1 MNHTKGK
8 MRRRT
13 ALIALAFLLPFLILY
28 TIFTIWPVIQGFYVS
43 LHKWGLMGKQ
53 DFLGFANYAKLLTD
67 NNFWGALRNTL
78 VFTVITTP
86 LLVVTALV
94 LVVTAL
100 VLALFANRP
109 NRIKRGL
116 RILYYLP
123 SVLSVSVASFIAKFV
138 FSPYTGLLNGILHAI
153 GVLPAGQEIQWLNDP
168 VLAMVTVS
176 VMTVWWTVGFS
187 MLLYL
192 SGLQDI
198 SPDLYEAAAI
208 DGASKRQQLFSIT
221 LPLLKPTTWL
231 VILLQMI
238 ACIKVYGQISL
249 ITGGGPASSTRP
261 LVQYVYET
269 AFKRSDMG
277 YAAAI
282 SYVLFAILLVL
293 SLVQQ
298 ALQRRGNQQ

>member
-86 LLVVTALV
+86 L

-208 DGASKRQQLFSIT
+208 AGASKRQQLFSIT

>member
-13 ALIALAFLLPFLILY
+13 ALIALAFLHPFLILY

-53 DFLGFANYAKLLTD
+53 DFIGFANYAKLLTD

-86 LLVVTALV
+86 L

-168 VLAMVTVS
+168 VLAMITVS

>member
-94 LVVTAL
+94 L
-100 VLALFANRP
+100 ALFANRP

-123 SVLSVSVASFIAKFV
+123 SVLSVSVASFIAKFA

-168 VLAMVTVS
+168 VLAMITVS

-282 SYVLFAILLVL
+282 SYVLLAILLVL

-298 ALQRRGNQQ
+298 AQQRRGQQQ

>member
-94 LVVTAL
+94 L
-100 VLALFANRP
+100 ALFANRP

-153 GVLPAGQEIQWLNDP
+153 GVLPAGQEIQWLSDP
-168 VLAMVTVS
+168 VLAMITVS

>member
-28 TIFTIWPVIQGFYVS
+28 TIFMIWPVIQGFYVS

-86 LLVVTALV
+86 L

-208 DGASKRQQLFSIT
+208 DGASKRQQLLSIT

>member
-86 LLVVTALV
+86 L

>member
-94 LVVTAL
+94 L
-100 VLALFANRP
+100 ALFANRP

-153 GVLPAGQEIQWLNDP
+153 GVLPAGQEIQWLNNP
-168 VLAMVTVS
+168 VLAMITVS

>member
-28 TIFTIWPVIQGFYVS
+28 TIFTIWPVIQGFYIS

-86 LLVVTALV
+86 L

-168 VLAMVTVS
+168 VLAMITVS

-198 SPDLYEAAAI
+198 SPDLYEAAVI

>member
-78 VFTVITTP
+78 VFTVIATP
-86 LLVVTALV
+86 L

-153 GVLPAGQEIQWLNDP
+153 GVLPAGQEIQWLNNP
-168 VLAMVTVS
+168 VLAMITVS

>member
-78 VFTVITTP
+78 VFTVIATP
-86 LLVVTALV
+86 L

-168 VLAMVTVS
+168 VLAMITVS

>member
-94 LVVTAL
+94 L
-100 VLALFANRP
+100 ALFANRP

-123 SVLSVSVASFIAKFV
+123 SVLSVSVASFIAKFA

-168 VLAMVTVS
+168 VLAMITVS

>member
-78 VFTVITTP
+78 VFTVIATP
-86 LLVVTALV
+86 L

>member
-28 TIFTIWPVIQGFYVS
+28 TIFTIWPVIQSFYVS

-53 DFLGFANYAKLLTD
+53 DFIGFANYAKLLTD

-86 LLVVTALV
+86 L

-168 VLAMVTVS
+168 VLAMITVS

>member
-1 MNHTKGK
+1 M
-8 MRRRT
+8 
-13 ALIALAFLLPFLILY
+13 
-28 TIFTIWPVIQGFYVS
+28 
-43 LHKWGLMGKQ
+43 
-53 DFLGFANYAKLLTD
+53 
-67 NNFWGALRNTL
+67 
-78 VFTVITTP
+78 
-86 LLVVTALV
+86 
-94 LVVTAL
+94 
-100 VLALFANRP
+100 LALFANRP

-168 VLAMVTVS
+168 VLAMITVS

>member
-94 LVVTAL
+94 L
-100 VLALFANRP
+100 ALFANRP

-123 SVLSVSVASFIAKFV
+123 SVLSVSVASFIAKFA

-168 VLAMVTVS
+168 VLAMITVS

-187 MLLYL
+187 MLRYL

>member
-53 DFLGFANYAKLLTD
+53 DFIGFANYAKLLTD

-86 LLVVTALV
+86 L

-168 VLAMVTVS
+168 VLAMITVS

>member
-94 LVVTAL
+94 L
-100 VLALFANRP
+100 ALFANRP

-123 SVLSVSVASFIAKFV
+123 SVLSVSVASFIAKFA

-168 VLAMVTVS
+168 VLAMITVS

-282 SYVLFAILLVL
+282 SYVLFAILLLL

>member
-94 LVVTAL
+94 L
-100 VLALFANRP
+100 ALFANRP

-153 GVLPAGQEIQWLNDP
+153 GGLPAGTDIPWLTYP
-168 VLAMVTVS
+168 VLARSTVS
-176 VMTVWWTVGFS
+176 GMTVWWTVGFS

>member
-94 LVVTAL
+94 L
-100 VLALFANRP
+100 ALFANRP

-138 FSPYTGLLNGILHAI
+138 FSPYTSLLNGILHAI

-168 VLAMVTVS
+168 VLAMITVS

>member
-78 VFTVITTP
+78 VFTVIATP
-86 LLVVTALV
+86 L

-153 GVLPAGQEIQWLNDP
+153 GVLPAGQEIQWLNNP
-168 VLAMVTVS
+168 VLAMITVS

-187 MLLYL
+187 KVTPIIVF
-192 SGLQDI
+192 LQGRKNKV
-198 SPDLYEAAAI
+198 L
-208 DGASKRQQLFSIT
+208 IT
-221 LPLLKPTTWL
+221 LID
-231 VILLQMI
+231 IL
-238 ACIKVYGQISL
+238 G
-249 ITGGGPASSTRP
+249 
-261 LVQYVYET
+261 T
-269 AFKRSDMG
+269 ATCFP
-277 YAAAI
+277 
-282 SYVLFAILLVL
+282 V
-293 SLVQQ
+293 
-298 ALQRRGNQQ
+298 N

>member
-1 MNHTKGK
+1 
-8 MRRRT
+8 
-13 ALIALAFLLPFLILY
+13 
-28 TIFTIWPVIQGFYVS
+28 
-43 LHKWGLMGKQ
+43 
-53 DFLGFANYAKLLTD
+53 
-67 NNFWGALRNTL
+67 
-78 VFTVITTP
+78 
-86 LLVVTALV
+86 
-94 LVVTAL
+94 
-100 VLALFANRP
+100 
-109 NRIKRGL
+109 
-116 RILYYLP
+116 
-123 SVLSVSVASFIAKFV
+123 
-138 FSPYTGLLNGILHAI
+138 
-153 GVLPAGQEIQWLNDP
+153 
-168 VLAMVTVS
+168 
-176 VMTVWWTVGFS
+176 

-277 YAAAI
+277 YAGPPSPMCCSPSCWSCRWSSRRCREGGTSNEKENRRLLGAERRLHPDRVCL
-282 SYVLFAILLVL
+282 YRPDPVGTGRVLPASGQTDLLGHR
-293 SLVQQ
+293 LVS
-298 ALQRRGNQQ
+298 RRPIRWKTTRTSSSIPACPPGCSTASSSP

>member
-53 DFLGFANYAKLLTD
+53 DFLGFTNYAKLLTD

-78 VFTVITTP
+78 VFTVIATP
-86 LLVVTALV
+86 L

-153 GVLPAGQEIQWLNDP
+153 GVLPAGQEIQWLNNP
-168 VLAMVTVS
+168 VLAMITVS

>member
-94 LVVTAL
+94 L
-100 VLALFANRP
+100 ALFANRP

-168 VLAMVTVS
+168 VLAMITVS

-269 AFKRSDMG
+269 AFKRSDLG

>member
-86 LLVVTALV
+86 L

-238 ACIKVYGQISL
+238 ACIKVYGQINL

>member
-94 LVVTAL
+94 L
-100 VLALFANRP
+100 ALFANRP

-168 VLAMVTVS
+168 VLAMITVS

-238 ACIKVYGQISL
+238 ACIKVYGQIIL

>member
-13 ALIALAFLLPFLILY
+13 ALIALVFLLPFLILY

-86 LLVVTALV
+86 L

-168 VLAMVTVS
+168 VLAMITVS

>member
-94 LVVTAL
+94 L
-100 VLALFANRP
+100 ALFANRP

-168 VLAMVTVS
+168 VLAMITVS
-176 VMTVWWTVGFS
+176 VMTAWWTVGFS

>member
-94 LVVTAL
+94 L
-100 VLALFANRP
+100 ALFANRP

-168 VLAMVTVS
+168 VLARVTVS